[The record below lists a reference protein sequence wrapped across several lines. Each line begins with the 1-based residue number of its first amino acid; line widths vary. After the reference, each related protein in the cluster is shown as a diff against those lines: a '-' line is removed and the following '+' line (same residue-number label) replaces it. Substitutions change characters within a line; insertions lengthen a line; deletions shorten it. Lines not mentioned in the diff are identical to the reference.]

1 MVSPD
6 VVGWLA
12 IFLRTHALLPVVN
25 VLEPL
30 TVEHAAAREAH
41 EARLQVGNGLGK
53 VFTQSMTLV
62 SILWFETYQVYRH
75 FLLALRQDG
84 EPDVLAQFA
93 LLGDGFAGE
102 FALIFIGHD
111 ELRLIFLPV
120 CALHLNLGLAYRQSL
135 LVYERQGE
143 VFLLGIDA
151 AGVQAHLVDGWL
163 MLTLLALN
171 GSSATDGDAVPAY
184 IINRYSAQNGIMG
197 IVLAH
202 PVFGG
207 DALFLYPHPCRGG
220 IPLVAVVFLVILKV
234 AVLQHFCRESSVGS
248 AADVFE
254 EDTHQLVGD
263 AVGFL
268 WIDAE
273 VGRDFRIFRQVD
285 VVVLDISSEVGIG
298 LRHRLGVEFCLFREG
313 VEPGTDVVEMHCR
326 HLEIAAMEE
335 FSTDGCGVALPEYLV
350 GRSFQ
355 RIFLEG
361 TEIVACL
368 YVSLAFGC
376 LEIDVEVAVIHLI
389 GSHILHAFFADDR
402 IILRAPGDEV
412 F

>member
-1 MVSPD
+1 
-6 VVGWLA
+6 
-12 IFLRTHALLPVVN
+12 
-25 VLEPL
+25 
-30 TVEHAAAREAH
+30 
-41 EARLQVGNGLGK
+41 
-53 VFTQSMTLV
+53 MTLV

-84 EPDVLAQFA
+84 EPDVLTQFA
-93 LLGDGFAGE
+93 LLGGGFAGE

-120 CALHLNLGLAYRQSL
+120 CALHLDLGLAYRQSL

-151 AGVQAHLVDGWL
+151 AGVQAHLVDGRL

-171 GSSATDGDAVPAY
+171 GSSATYGDAVPTY
-184 IINRYSAQNGIMG
+184 IINRCGAQNGIMG

-254 EDTHQLVGD
+254 EDTHQFVGD

-273 VGRDFRIFRQVD
+273 VGRDFRIYRQVD
-285 VVVLDISSEVGIG
+285 VVVPGISCEVGIG
-298 LRHRLGVEFCLFREG
+298 LRYRLGVEFCLFRKG
-313 VEPGTDVVEMHCR
+313 VEPGANVVEMYGR
-326 HLEIAAMEE
+326 HLEIAALEK
-335 FSTDGCGVALPEYLV
+335 FSAYGCSVALPEYLI
-350 GRSFQ
+350 S
-355 RIFLEG
+355 
-361 TEIVACL
+361 
-368 YVSLAFGC
+368 
-376 LEIDVEVAVIHLI
+376 
-389 GSHILHAFFADDR
+389 
-402 IILRAPGDEV
+402 
-412 F
+412 

>member
-1 MVSPD
+1 M
-6 VVGWLA
+6 
-12 IFLRTHALLPVVN
+12 
-25 VLEPL
+25 
-30 TVEHAAAREAH
+30 
-41 EARLQVGNGLGK
+41 
-53 VFTQSMTLV
+53 
-62 SILWFETYQVYRH
+62 
-75 FLLALRQDG
+75 
-84 EPDVLAQFA
+84 
-93 LLGDGFAGE
+93 
-102 FALIFIGHD
+102 
-111 ELRLIFLPV
+111 
-120 CALHLNLGLAYRQSL
+120 
-135 LVYERQGE
+135 
-143 VFLLGIDA
+143 
-151 AGVQAHLVDGWL
+151 QAHLVDGWL

-171 GSSATDGDAVPAY
+171 GSSATYGDAVPTY
-184 IINRYSAQNGIMG
+184 IINRCSAQNGVMG

-202 PVFGG
+202 PIFGG

-220 IPLVAVVFLVILKV
+220 VPLAAVVFHVILEV

-254 EDTHQLVGD
+254 EDTHQLIGD

-268 WIDAE
+268 RIDTE

-285 VVVLDISSEVGIG
+285 VVYLGISCEVGIG

-335 FSTDGCGVALPEYLV
+335 FSTDGCGVALPEYLI

-368 YVSLAFGC
+368 YVSLALGC

-389 GSHILHAFFADDR
+389 GSHILHAFFADDG

>member
-1 MVSPD
+1 
-6 VVGWLA
+6 
-12 IFLRTHALLPVVN
+12 
-25 VLEPL
+25 
-30 TVEHAAAREAH
+30 
-41 EARLQVGNGLGK
+41 
-53 VFTQSMTLV
+53 MTLV

-84 EPDVLAQFA
+84 EPDVLAQLA
-93 LLGDGFAGE
+93 LLGGGFAGE

-120 CALHLNLGLAYRQSL
+120 CALHLDFGLAYRQSL

-151 AGVQAHLVDGWL
+151 AGVQAHLIDGRL

-171 GSSATDGDAVPAY
+171 GSSATYGDAVPTY
-184 IINRYSAQNGIMG
+184 IINRCSAQNGIMG

-285 VVVLDISSEVGIG
+285 VVVLGISCEVGIG
-298 LRHRLGVEFCLFREG
+298 LRYRLGVEFCLFRKG
-313 VEPGTDVVEMHCR
+313 VEPGTDVVEMYCR

-335 FSTDGCGVALPEYLV
+335 FSTDGCGVALPEYLI
-350 GRSFQ
+350 GRSLQ
-355 RIFLEG
+355 RIFLKG

-368 YVSLAFGC
+368 YVSLALGC

-389 GSHILHAFFADDR
+389 GSHILHALFADDG

>member
-1 MVSPD
+1 MP
-6 VVGWLA
+6 
-12 IFLRTHALLPVVN
+12 
-25 VLEPL
+25 
-30 TVEHAAAREAH
+30 
-41 EARLQVGNGLGK
+41 
-53 VFTQSMTLV
+53 LV
-62 SILWFETYQVYRH
+62 SILWIETYQIYRH

-93 LLGDGFAGE
+93 FLGDGFAGE
-102 FALIFIGHD
+102 FALIFIGND

-120 CALHLNLGLAYRQSL
+120 SSLHLNLSLAYRQSL

-143 VFLLGIDA
+143 IFLLGIET
-151 AGVQAHLVDGWL
+151 AGVQAHLVDGRL

-171 GSSATDGDAVPAY
+171 GSSATYGDAVPTY
-184 IINRYSAQNGIMG
+184 IINRCGAQNGIMG

-273 VGRDFRIFRQVD
+273 VSRDFRIFRQVD
-285 VVVLDISSEVGIG
+285 VVVLDISCEVGIG
-298 LRHRLGVEFCLFREG
+298 LRYRLGVEFCLFREG
-313 VEPGTDVVEMHCR
+313 VEPGANVVEMYSR
-326 HLEIAAMEE
+326 HLEIAALEE
-335 FSTDGCGVALPEYLV
+335 FSVYGCGVALPEYLI

-368 YVSLAFGC
+368 YVSLALGC

-389 GSHILHAFFADDR
+389 GSHILHAFFADDG